1 MSLVLSKKHSG
12 FAALLIALLT
22 LTALPVCGQVPNA
35 ETNPD
40 SLFGAWKSLPKDDS
54 RSFSEFIHHLLQQPG
69 FQDSLDQFFINAAKQ
84 TSAEGA
90 VLFVQAELAY
100 DSLLKARRYEVS
112 RNRADRTLHDPQF
125 YLNRFDTINHRLT
138 ELISRSYH
146 MYAHRDM
153 VVHPIHSLHIYHDND
168 VFNMFTENLDR
179 DYTGGFRI
187 ELTTDRLKIP
197 ILRPRDG
204 FKWLSYQSIFI
215 GGEGYTPMAQ
225 TTREELQAANVF
237 FETNPN
243 TGFLS
248 DASLDSVS
256 MYLQGLQ
263 ETTDRPYAS
272 FQYLGR
278 AKYRIHYRGK
288 FRATNLTKI
297 GFIGRNL
304 AQDIQARIHQD
315 VIAKSPQ
322 ILNWDRQI
330 ANGGRLAANVEG
342 TVDMQLV
349 SAHSAILSD
358 KFRSKIPA
366 GLNLYV
372 PMEYAIGTVAT
383 YFGIGLAYSTQ
394 NFLRMNAFNDLSY
407 DQAFVHLDRP
417 LKKAPWCEK
426 FCYGVRRIARHTNFT
441 ATVMARR
448 VVHNAM
454 LEGLGVFRP
463 FEVDQLDSEAGS
475 VYTLNEDQ
483 VTKNLFRAN
492 FKVNFRLKSMS
503 FYLGQTLLLNREFV
517 VNPDLL
523 ASAGNFQT
531 PKIYGWG
538 TIGANFYLYKRDR
551 Y

>member
-1 MSLVLSKKHSG
+1 MPLVLSKKHCG
-12 FAALLIALLT
+12 FAALLIAFLT
-22 LTALPVCGQVPNA
+22 LAALPVCGQ

-40 SLFGAWKSLPKDDS
+40 SLFGVWKSLPKDDS

-84 TSAEGA
+84 TSAEEA

-100 DSLLKARRYEVS
+100 DSLLKARRYEIS

-125 YLNRFDTINHRLT
+125 YLNRFDTINNRLT

-168 VFNMFTENLDR
+168 VFNLFTENLDR

-197 ILRPRDG
+197 ILRLRDG

-225 TTREELQAANVF
+225 ITREELQAANVF

-256 MYLQGLQ
+256 MYLQGFQ
-263 ETTDRPYAS
+263 ESTDRPYAS
-272 FQYLGR
+272 FQYFGR
-278 AKYRIHYRGK
+278 GKYRIHYRGK

-315 VIAKSPQ
+315 VVANSPQ

-342 TVDMQLV
+342 TIDMQLV
-349 SAHSAILSD
+349 SAHSAIFGE
-358 KFRSKIPA
+358 KFRSKLPA
-366 GLNLYV
+366 CLNLYI
-372 PMEYAIGTVAT
+372 PMEYAAGTVAT
-383 YFGIGLAYSTQ
+383 YFGIGLAYTTQ

-417 LKKAPWCEK
+417 TKSAPWCEK

-448 VVHNAM
+448 VIHNAM
-454 LEGLGVFRP
+454 LEGLGFRRP

-492 FKVNFRLKSMS
+492 LKVNVRLKSMS
-503 FYLGQTLLLNREFV
+503 LYFGQTLLLNREFV